1 MSLRIATLNV
11 NGIRSASRR
20 GLLDWLSTRECDL
33 VALQEVRCPPEQIP
47 RLPGKLTYDAGTF
60 AGRNGVALLS
70 TTAPSAVRGF
80 GGRRFDHE
88 GRYLEADFEL
98 RGRALTVV
106 SLYVPKGGRANE
118 PEFERRHAHKR
129 RFLASLRVRLDRARL
144 LAVRAG
150 REFLVLGDLN
160 IAHTPLDL
168 TNARSNRNQV
178 GFLDS
183 ERAWL
188 GGLLGPRRLVDV
200 VRRLRPDEQGPY
212 SWWPWNAAN
221 LAADV
226 GWRIDYQLA
235 TPALAR
241 SAVTAG
247 TDRPISYEQRLS
259 DHAPV
264 VVDYA

>member
-11 NGIRSASRR
+11 NGIRSSDRR
-20 GLLDWLSTRECDL
+20 GLTDWLAARECDL
-33 VALQEVRCPPEQIP
+33 VALQEVRCPPERMP
-47 RLPGKLTYDAGTF
+47 ALPGYVTYDSGTF

-70 TTAPSAVRGF
+70 ATAPSAVRTF
-80 GGRRFDHE
+80 GGLQFDHE

-98 RGRALTVV
+98 HGRRLTVV

-118 PEFERRHAHKR
+118 PDFERRHAHKR
-129 RFLASLRVRLDRARL
+129 RFLASLSGRLTRARRT
-144 LAVRAG
+144 AGREG

-168 TNARSNRNQV
+168 THARSNRNQV

-200 VRRLRPDEQGPY
+200 VRHLHPGTQGPY

-226 GWRIDYQLA
+226 GWRIDYHLA
-235 TPALAR
+235 TPGLAR

-247 TDRPISYEQRLS
+247 TDRPPSYEQRLS